1 MMCAPGET
9 RLCLDVMLGGLR
21 APLRMMGYDTAYAM
35 DRGIEADDEIVA
47 CAQREE
53 RLLLTRDVAV
63 AHAADRSLLLT
74 EIDSTDQLG
83 ELAAAGFD
91 LSLDGPSRCSRC
103 NGSLQRVEEGPVP
116 DAAPDPTD
124 ERVWQCRDCG
134 QYYWRGSH
142 WENLRERIE
151 GLD

>member
-1 MMCAPGET
+1 MCAPGET

-21 APLRMMGYDTAYAM
+21 APLRMMGYDAASAM
-35 DRGIEADDEIVA
+35 DRGIETDEAVIA
-47 CAQREE
+47 SAEREE

-63 AHAADRSLLLT
+63 ARAADRSLLLT
-74 EIDSTDQLG
+74 EIDPTEQLG

-103 NGSLQRVEEGPVP
+103 NGPLERIENGPVP
-116 DAAPDPTD
+116 DAAPDPTS
-124 ERVWQCRDCG
+124 ERVWRCRDCE
-134 QYYWRGSH
+134 QCYWRGSH